1 MPKGNDILE
10 CSFLDRRLNKI
21 IILVAAS
28 LVIVSIVVIGI
39 VNNMGLE
46 NAKGNVYA
54 RSGFA
59 KELMTQYL
67 KIFRPV
73 FKDWFGYKSQESWL

>member
-59 KELMTQYL
+59 KELMTQYS

-73 FKDWFGYKSQESWL
+73 FNDWFGYKSQESWL